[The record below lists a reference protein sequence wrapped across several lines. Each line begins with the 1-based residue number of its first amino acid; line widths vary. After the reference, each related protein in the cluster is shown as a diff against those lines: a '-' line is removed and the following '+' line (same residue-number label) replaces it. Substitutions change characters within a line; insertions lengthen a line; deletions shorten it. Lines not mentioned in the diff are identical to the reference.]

1 MELCGIPKVKVL
13 SFALSISLE
22 DQIVMTL
29 LAQAMCQ
36 QYSQKVMLRVHTE
49 QILALI
55 TVLEEFCTSSTWMLN
70 KLSFNSLPFCS
81 FFPSKFNPLI
91 DENAPRRVMVG
102 TVDLETAIL
111 TGFPITL

>member
-36 QYSQKVMLRVHTE
+36 QYSQKVMLRVQTE

-55 TVLEEFCTSSTWMLN
+55 TVLEEFCHFNWFSNHTLSSLHFKASETLIGKHASAHWKCEL
-70 KLSFNSLPFCS
+70 CCYGII
-81 FFPSKFNPLI
+81 PSCW
-91 DENAPRRVMVG
+91 D
-102 TVDLETAIL
+102 
-111 TGFPITL
+111 